1 MKHNESVRETHEEDN
16 EQSKM
21 LERKLKFFKK
31 KTIPKAQNTRFF
43 ATKPSRVQVARQLR
57 RNF

>member
-1 MKHNESVRETHEEDN
+1 MIKKMVDLWVKHNESVRETHEEDN

-31 KTIPKAQNTRFF
+31 KTIPKAQNTRFL
-43 ATKPSRVQVARQLR
+43 QL
-57 RNF
+57 N